1 MSQLEKTV
9 SIERVCGSATSRAD
23 DRVAVEEPLEIRVAR
38 AGEAGIGRALS
49 VTMRTPGQDFDLV
62 AGFLHGEGL
71 VRTAADLTE
80 LRHCGPSGNVVRVE
94 HAADAPIDRAR
105 LDRHFYT
112 TSSCGVCGKSS
123 IEAVMKSLPVSQVA
137 VQGRLAARILETLP
151 AKLRAAQDTFS
162 TTGGL
167 HAAGL
172 FSFGGE
178 LLDCREDVGRHNAL
192 DKLLGARLR
201 ANGLPL
207 GNHVIMLSG
216 RASFELLQK
225 SMAAAAPIVA
235 AIGAPSSLAI
245 ELAEQ
250 AGITLIGFL
259 RAANFNVYSHPARLD
274 LTR

>member
-1 MSQLEKTV
+1 
-9 SIERVCGSATSRAD
+9 
-23 DRVAVEEPLEIRVAR
+23 
-38 AGEAGIGRALS
+38 
-49 VTMRTPGQDFDLV
+49 
-62 AGFLHGEGL
+62 
-71 VRTAADLTE
+71 
-80 LRHCGPSGNVVRVE
+80 
-94 HAADAPIDRAR
+94 
-105 LDRHFYT
+105 
-112 TSSCGVCGKSS
+112 
-123 IEAVMKSLPVSQVA
+123 MKSLPVSQVA
-137 VQGRLAARILETLP
+137 VQGRLAARMLETLP
-151 AKLRAAQDTFS
+151 AKLRAAQGTFS